1 MRLWK
6 MLVGDIVPPGL
17 AGLQLRDTLLY
28 GDHMRLLCN
37 AFFNVE
43 NWLRA
48 SLNCNYF
55 LVLV

>member
-1 MRLWK
+1 MTGSSRRRRVRLWK

-37 AFFNVE
+37 FFFNVE
-43 NWLRA
+43 K
-48 SLNCNYF
+48 
-55 LVLV
+55 V

>member
-6 MLVGDIVPPGL
+6 MLVGDIAPPGL
-17 AGLQLRDTLLY
+17 AGLQLR
-28 GDHMRLLCN
+28 DHMRLLCN

-48 SLNCNYF
+48 SLNCNYL